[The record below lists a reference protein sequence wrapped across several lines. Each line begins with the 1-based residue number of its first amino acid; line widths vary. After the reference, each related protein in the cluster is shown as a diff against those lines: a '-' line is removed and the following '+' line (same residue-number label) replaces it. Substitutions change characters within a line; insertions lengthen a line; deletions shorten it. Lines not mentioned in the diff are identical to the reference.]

1 MANIEIEVEKIRQA
15 IYGEEVRGSICDALL
30 AMNSESS
37 NAMSYAQTAKDS
49 AAAKAREASDS
60 AATAQSAAETAAEDA
75 ASSVESQLSGYV
87 LQASNFAQ
95 LAKSAAE
102 TAAEDAVTDAET
114 QLNGYV
120 QRANN
125 SASLAFRYS
134 NEANES
140 ANGARSSLIIAQGA
154 EARAIQASSLS
165 RQWAEGPNGD
175 PDRQPSATNNA
186 MYWAS
191 EAARIAQS
199 ITAGITPMGSVT
211 FDNLP
216 QDPEVGWMY
225 KITDAFTTDSRFD
238 DGPGVSYSA
247 GTSVYY
253 TAQNKWTVA
262 FSSANIGT
270 ISFAYIDSLFN

>member
-37 NAMSYAQTAKDS
+37 NAMSYAQTAQDS
-49 AAAKAREASDS
+49 AAAKAREASAS
-60 AATAQSAAETAAEDA
+60 AATAQTAAEDA

-95 LAKSAAE
+95 LAQSAAE

-120 QRANN
+120 QRASN
-125 SASLAFRYS
+125 SAGLAARHS
-134 NEANES
+134 EEANES

-216 QDPEVGWMY
+216 QEPEVGWMY
-225 KITDAFTTDSRFD
+225 KIIDAFTTDSRFD

-270 ISFAYIDSLFN
+270 ISIAYIDSLFN